1 MLIFYAVLT
10 GAMAGILPGL
20 FGIGGGIVLVPM
32 IHFMLIQQG
41 FPVDSL
47 MQYAIGTS
55 LATMV
60 FSTASA
66 SFFQIKKGFA
76 LWAYLKMIAPFM
88 ILGGIIGVGLGDYF
102 SNNLLKIIFSIF
114 CILMAINFT
123 LGKLP
128 DKLPNKVLDKPIG
141 SEPAK
146 AHWGFCFLGLG
157 VGSCAGLIGIGGG
170 VLLLPVLTRMGWPL
184 KKGGGLAAICTFP
197 TVLFAA
203 ISAIFFGLDASYQP
217 TMPHLGYVI
226 WPLALIQGS
235 VSLVSA
241 YFGVHLAH
249 ILPEKQLK
257 RILACLLLLISGLMF
272 PWK

>member
-1 MLIFYAVLT
+1 MLVFYAVVA
-10 GAMAGILPGL
+10 GAIAGVLPGL
-20 FGIGGGIVLVPM
+20 FGIGGGIILVP
-32 IHFMLIQQG
+32 LISFILVQQG
-41 FPVDSL
+41 FPANNI

-66 SFFQIKKGFA
+66 SFFQIRKGFA
-76 LWAYLKMIAPFM
+76 LWAYLKKIAPFM

-102 SNNLLKIIFSIF
+102 SNNLLKIIFSLF
-114 CILMAINFT
+114 CTIMAINITF
-123 LGKLP
+123 GKLSNKAL
-128 DKLPNKVLDKPIG
+128 DASTDLGLPRV
-141 SEPAK
+141 
-146 AHWGFCFLGLG
+146 HWGFSFLGLG
-157 VGSCAGLIGIGGG
+157 VGCCAGLIGIGGG

-184 KKGGGLAAICTFP
+184 KTVGALAALCTFP

-203 ISAIFFGLDASYQP
+203 ISAVLFGLDSSYQP
-217 TMPHLGYVI
+217 TVPHLGYII
-226 WPLALIQGS
+226 WPLALIQGL
-235 VSLVSA
+235 VSLLAA

-249 ILPEKQLK
+249 TLPEKQSK